1 MVCKEMSSPAFK
13 IKPLKEARST
23 PTNYNKNLPQP
34 LEGNF
39 RIGVFGASG
48 QGKSVLLLNMLM
60 YGFRK
65 HFLKIIVFSFHIGQ
79 FKKHF
84 SKLMTKHDVMFEK
97 YDEKTLKHHFDKQ
110 VARNRKRPKRV
121 TPLLLIFDDM
131 LQVVQKSP
139 LFKEILLVGRKESV
153 SIVYT
158 AHKMSGQTDML
169 VRQNTT
175 HFVVLSTTDM
185 ELRLLGQTLSIPGQ
199 DLIDAW
205 HSSGAKE
212 KFSFLHII
220 TNPASVFFEF
230 SGKKLLG

>member
-1 MVCKEMSSPAFK
+1 MSSPAFK

-23 PTNYNKNLPQP
+23 PTNYNKNLSQP

-39 RIGVFGASG
+39 RLGIFGQSG
-48 QGKSVLLLNMLM
+48 AGKTVLLLNMLM

-65 HFLKIIVFSFHIGQ
+65 YFKKIVVFSFNISQ

-84 SKLMTKHDVMFEK
+84 SKLMTKHDVLFQQ
-97 YDEKTLKHHFDKQ
+97 YDEKTLQHHFDKQ

-131 LQVVQKSP
+131 LSVVQKSP
-139 LFKEILLVGRKESV
+139 LFKEIMLVGRKEFT

-158 AHKMSGQTDML
+158 AHKMAGQTDPL

-175 HFVVLSTTDM
+175 HIVLLSTTDM
-185 ELRLLGQTLSIPGQ
+185 ELRLLGQYLSIDGK

-212 KFSFLHII
+212 KFSFLHIL